1 MYGTTHART
10 CDRDSFI
17 RSRHIYTGRIYT
29 KRTHMCGTTH
39 ARTCGRDSF
48 IQIRHIYTGRNIH
61 KKDTYVWHD
70 SCAHARQRY
79 DSVVPHIC
87 DLFVYM
93 CPLCVY
99 ASCVYMPTSYERVS
113 VARARVRRAIHMC
126 PPCVYVSSLHERV
139 MSRV

>member
-1 MYGTTHART
+1 MSYLYERVSAARARMSRATH
-10 CDRDSFI
+10 
-17 RSRHIYTGRIYT
+17 
-29 KRTHMCGTTH
+29 
-39 ARTCGRDSF
+39 
-48 IQIRHIYTGRNIH
+48 
-61 KKDTYVWHD
+61 
-70 SCAHARQRY
+70 
-79 DSVVPHIC
+79 
-87 DLFVYM
+87 M